1 MARTIFFH
9 QLKKRQQRRNKRA
22 ADAQRLSLEN
32 LEERLAMTANSAGL
46 DDAALD
52 AEFDANSLLLKF
64 TDEIQQISSNVVD
77 ALVDS
82 GTIGMSAVFS
92 DYEIIFGEYTNDE
105 LFDR

>member
-1 MARTIFFH
+1 V
-9 QLKKRQQRRNKRA
+9 
-22 ADAQRLSLEN
+22 
-32 LEERLAMTANSAGL
+32 
-46 DDAALD
+46 D

-92 DYEIIFGEYTNDE
+92 DYE
-105 LFDR
+105 

>member
-1 MARTIFFH
+1 MARTNLFH

-52 AEFDANSLLLKF
+52 AFLASPAAAVPGTSMAFEGIQDAALRQTIIDYLK
-64 TDEIQQISSNVVD
+64 
-77 ALVDS
+77 ALQ
-82 GTIGMSAVFS
+82 
-92 DYEIIFGEYTNDE
+92 
-105 LFDR
+105 